1 MPSRRWEE
9 YQGWHSRKPSVPRA
23 TITRYP
29 RLTLN
34 QAAYKLLG
42 SPTQVLLLY
51 DARHQ
56 LIGLRAAAQAD
67 PHSYCVRKQTRGGT
81 NYIVTGSQAFIR
93 HYRIDYRRL
102 IVFSQVLIEDGV
114 MVLDLDQARRVGRPL
129 SHLDVAGKSVLDS
142 GAGSGK

>member
-1 MPSRRWEE
+1 M
-9 YQGWHSRKPSVPRA
+9 
-23 TITRYP
+23 
-29 RLTLN
+29 
-34 QAAYKLLG
+34 
-42 SPTQVLLLY
+42 
-51 DARHQ
+51 
-56 LIGLRAAAQAD
+56 IGLRAVAQAD
-67 PHSYCVRKQTRGGT
+67 PHSYYVRKQTRGGT

-93 HYRIDYRRL
+93 HYRIDYCRL